1 MHKNRKKYYGKM
13 WKMYNEDDIIP
24 INQHDGGMSMSKW
37 RKAGTIGLIAVMIC
51 VSGAGCK
58 KKATPERL
66 FQDMAKNG
74 EKIKSISGGLEAN
87 MEISAGD
94 QTAEVKMDFDLA
106 STEKPEAF
114 QMEGKISMNIAGTD
128 VSMDMSNYQLE
139 EDGEAVSY
147 MYVNGMWA
155 KETVEEEE
163 EETALS
169 ADMVERLIKQSEA
182 FTLSEELVTVNEKEC
197 FELKGDIGGE
207 FAADMLG
214 EDMLE
219 TFGMGGAVS
228 KEDIKNLEIPCT
240 ITVYKDDILP
250 ASISIDM
257 KDVLTKAMEEAEG
270 MEIQELNL
278 EMNFDEYNKVKEIKL
293 PKGAKEQAID
303 AGGGISGLLEGDME
317 EDMEEDVEKEDTDDV
332 DDEKPEEPSI
342 WESLEL
348 NVGGKTVTLPCK
360 VSELEA
366 AGLKIDAEEIPAD
379 QMVKPGETEFPMLKD
394 KNGNQV
400 GVYCENT
407 GDADAK
413 VTDCTLIGFYITSRD
428 GEGIVDIALPG
439 DVRLGTT
446 EAELLEK
453 YGEPGE
459 KSEDTETGI
468 LTYSWEDEL
477 FTRSLEIELDKDSKQ
492 VISIMIDIWDY

>member
-1 MHKNRKKYYGKM
+1 
-13 WKMYNEDDIIP
+13 
-24 INQHDGGMSMSKW
+24 MSKW
-37 RKAGTIGLIAVMIC
+37 RKAGTIGIIAVMIC

-74 EKIKSISGGLEAN
+74 EKIESISGKLKAN
-87 MEISAGD
+87 MEFSVEG
-94 QTAEVKMDFDLA
+94 QTAGIKMDFDLA

-139 EDGEAVSY
+139 EDGETVSY
-147 MYVNGMWA
+147 MYANEMWV
-155 KETVEEEE
+155 KETIDGEE

-169 ADMVERLIKQSEA
+169 ADMVERLTEQSKA
-182 FTLSEELVTVNEKEC
+182 FALSEELVTVNEKEC
-197 FELKGDIGGE
+197 FELKGDIGGK
-207 FAADMLG
+207 FAADMVG

-228 KEDIKNLEIPCT
+228 EEDIEDLEIPCT
-240 ITVYKDDILP
+240 IAVYKESILP

-257 KDVLTKAMEEAEG
+257 KDVVTKAMEEAGG

-278 EMNFDEYNKVKEIKL
+278 ELNFDEYNKVKEIKL
-293 PKGAKEQAID
+293 PKDAKEQAVD
-303 AGGGISGLLEGDME
+303 AGGSLSGLLEGDME
-317 EDMEEDVEKEDTDDV
+317 EDIEEEVEEEDTDDAGA
-332 DDEKPEEPSI
+332 EKPEGPSA

-348 NVGGKTVTLPCK
+348 NVSGKTVTLPCK

-366 AGLKIDAEEIPAD
+366 AGLKVDAEEVPAD
-379 QMVKPGETEFPMLKD
+379 KMVKPGETEFPMLKD

-413 VTDCTLIGFYITSRD
+413 VTDCTLTGFYITSRD

-459 KSEDTETGI
+459 KSEDTKTGI
-468 LTYSWEDEL
+468 LTYSWDDEL
-477 FTRSLEIELDKDSKQ
+477 FTRSLGVELDKDSKQ

>member
-1 MHKNRKKYYGKM
+1 MHSK
-13 WKMYNEDDIIP
+13 DDIILR
-24 INQHDGGMSMSKW
+24 NQHDGGTPMSKW
-37 RKAGTIGLIAVMIC
+37 RKAGTIGIIAVMIC

-58 KKATPERL
+58 KKATPEHL

-74 EKIKSISGGLEAN
+74 EKIESISGKLKAN
-87 MEISAGD
+87 MEFSVEG
-94 QTAEVKMDFDLA
+94 QTAGIKMDFDLA

-139 EDGEAVSY
+139 EDGETVSY
-147 MYVNGMWA
+147 MYANEMWV
-155 KETVEEEE
+155 KETIDGEE

-169 ADMVERLIKQSEA
+169 ADMVERLTEQSKA
-182 FTLSEELVTVNEKEC
+182 FALSEELVTVNEKEC
-197 FELKGDIGGE
+197 FELKGDIGGK
-207 FAADMLG
+207 FAADMVG

-228 KEDIKNLEIPCT
+228 EEDIEDLEIPCT
-240 ITVYKDDILP
+240 IAVYKESILP

-257 KDVLTKAMEEAEG
+257 KDVVTKAMEEAGG

-278 EMNFDEYNKVKEIKL
+278 ELNFDEYNKVKEIKL
-293 PKGAKEQAID
+293 PKDAKEQAVD
-303 AGGGISGLLEGDME
+303 AGGSLSGLLEGDME
-317 EDMEEDVEKEDTDDV
+317 EDIEEEVEEEDTDDAGA
-332 DDEKPEEPSI
+332 EKPEGPSA

-348 NVGGKTVTLPCK
+348 NVSGKTVTLPCK

-366 AGLKIDAEEIPAD
+366 AGLKVDAEEVPAD
-379 QMVKPGETEFPMLKD
+379 KMVKPGETEFPMLKD

-413 VTDCTLIGFYITSRD
+413 VTDCTLTGFYITSRD

-459 KSEDTETGI
+459 KSEDTKTGI
-468 LTYSWEDEL
+468 LTYSWDDEL
-477 FTRSLEIELDKDSKQ
+477 FTRSLGVELDKDSKQ

>member
-1 MHKNRKKYYGKM
+1 
-13 WKMYNEDDIIP
+13 
-24 INQHDGGMSMSKW
+24 
-37 RKAGTIGLIAVMIC
+37 
-51 VSGAGCK
+51 
-58 KKATPERL
+58 
-66 FQDMAKNG
+66 
-74 EKIKSISGGLEAN
+74 
-87 MEISAGD
+87 
-94 QTAEVKMDFDLA
+94 
-106 STEKPEAF
+106 
-114 QMEGKISMNIAGTD
+114 MEGKISMNIAGTD

-139 EDGEAVSY
+139 EDGETVSY
-147 MYVNGMWA
+147 MYANEMWV
-155 KETVEEEE
+155 KETIDGEE

-169 ADMVERLIKQSEA
+169 ADMVERLTEQSKA
-182 FTLSEELVTVNEKEC
+182 FALSEELVTVNEKEC
-197 FELKGDIGGE
+197 FELKGDIGGK
-207 FAADMLG
+207 FAADMVG

-228 KEDIKNLEIPCT
+228 EEDIEDLEIPCT
-240 ITVYKDDILP
+240 IAVYKESILP

-257 KDVLTKAMEEAEG
+257 KDVVTKAMEEAGG

-278 EMNFDEYNKVKEIKL
+278 ELNFDEYNKVKEIKL
-293 PKGAKEQAID
+293 PKDAKEQAVD
-303 AGGGISGLLEGDME
+303 AGGSLSGLLEGDME
-317 EDMEEDVEKEDTDDV
+317 EDIEEEVEEEDTDDAGA
-332 DDEKPEEPSI
+332 EKPEGPSA

-348 NVGGKTVTLPCK
+348 NVSGKTVTLPCK

-366 AGLKIDAEEIPAD
+366 AGLKVDAEEVPAD
-379 QMVKPGETEFPMLKD
+379 KMVKPGETEFPMLKD

-413 VTDCTLIGFYITSRD
+413 VTDCTLTGFYITSRD

-459 KSEDTETGI
+459 KSEDTKTGI
-468 LTYSWEDEL
+468 LTYSWDDEL
-477 FTRSLEIELDKDSKQ
+477 FTRSLGVELDKDSKQ